1 MRSRNLSRAI
11 LDDIFDRAV
20 SKRHSSARIFR
31 ELFKSEENV
40 IKKRYLFTLCFKFRK
55 LGKTYDMR
63 SFNTIGRP
71 RKMSRD
77 DTAALIVLLRLN
89 PFISAEALRLLFL
102 DDHYGR
108 RHGDDLP
115 QRVTISTAIKRARFS
130 LKVSEMRS
138 FLADPH
144 EILDYLLTIAFIK
157 PSNILDI
164 DGMNNN
170 PNSFFEKRGYA
181 PIGEESIRFQLQVD
195 GISYWSLAGLTENGF
210 VAWKFDT
217 GTCTGDDVASFITD
231 EISRAVTQD
240 TYVIIDNASVNKTD
254 EAIRALDVTLGGR
267 YKFSPRYSPRL
278 KPIERGFS
286 MVRKYIRQ
294 KEASGYLNNVGSRE
308 DLINEAFTVYSI
320 WGSRGNRCKCLFDRY
335 RNNHKVYVESF

>member
-1 MRSRNLSRAI
+1 MRSKNLSKPI
-11 LDDIFDRAV
+11 LDDIFDRYV

-40 IKKRYLFTLCFKFRK
+40 IKRRYLFDLCNKFRK
-55 LGKTYDMR
+55 FGKTYELR
-63 SFNTIGRP
+63 SFKSIGRP

-77 DTAALIVLLRLN
+77 DTEALMVLLIMN
-89 PFISAEALRLLFL
+89 PFISSEALRLLYF

-115 QRVTISTAIKRARFS
+115 EKDTILRAIRRARFS
-130 LKVSEMRS
+130 LKVSEKRS
-138 FLADPH
+138 FLVDPH
-144 EILDYLLTIAFIK
+144 EILGYLETIAFIK

-164 DGMNNN
+164 DGINNN
-170 PNSFFEKRGYA
+170 PESFLEKRGWA
-181 PIGEESIRFQLQVD
+181 PIGTESVRFQLQVG
-195 GISYWSLAGLTENGF
+195 GISYWSLAGMTENGF
-210 VAWKFDT
+210 VAWKYDT

-231 EISRAVTQD
+231 EISTAVTQD

-267 YKFSPRYSPRL
+267 YKFSPRYYPRL
-278 KPIERGFS
+278 KPIERAFS

-294 KEASGYLNNVGSRE
+294 KEASGYLNNIGSRG

-320 WGSRGNRCKCLFDRY
+320 WGSRGNRCKRLFDRY